1 MNKKYQGFRVVF
13 KSYICAA
20 QFYRY
25 AGHGNNVCIKLTAVE
40 DPDQDPEVFPG
51 EPIATATVNIEGI
64 PTDHVAVKDYAEN
77 QGMLEALTRA
87 NIVRPL
93 ITYRERGYVR
103 IPICPLTDKALAYIK
118 ETSSE

>member
-1 MNKKYQGFRVVF
+1 MEILRYKDYDCSLQYKQFIKGQNTCIQLV
-13 KSYICAA
+13 AA
-20 QFYRY
+20 DTQHNR
-25 AGHGNNVCIKLTAVE
+25 
-40 DPDQDPEVFPG
+40 DQDVFPG

-93 ITYRERGYVR
+93 ITYREQGYVR